1 MKHELK
7 RLEKNS
13 FELLLTLP
21 WDEVKKTY
29 DQVFEEVVKNAE
41 LDGFRKGKAPKDLVE
56 KKVDKNKLYEEVIKT
71 LLPKAYGEAVQ
82 SENLKP
88 VVNPQIETV
97 EIAQDKDWVFKA
109 KACEMP
115 VVDLKDYK
123 KTISDASAKEKIWV
137 PGKDETKPQDKE
149 DKDKHFAKNME
160 LLLQTATVDLS
171 EILIENELSR
181 LLSELLDEIKRLGL
195 SLDQYLTSTGKTQEQ
210 LRGEYREK
218 AVNTLKLEF
227 LLEKIAEV
235 EKITVSDQDLEK
247 AINDAKDEKMK
258 ATLSQNKYQLASL
271 LKRQKTLDFLN
282 GL

>member
-13 FELLLTLP
+13 FELTLTLP
-21 WDEVKKTY
+21 WDEVEKTY
-29 DQVFEEVVKNAE
+29 SQVFEEVVKNAE

-97 EIAQDKDWVFKA
+97 EISENKDWVFKA

-115 VVDLKDYK
+115 QVDLKDYK
-123 KTISDASAKEKIWV
+123 KTISDANAKEKIWV
-137 PGKDETKPQDKE
+137 PGKDEIKPEEKD

-171 EILIENELSR
+171 EILVENELSR

-210 LRGEYREK
+210 LRSEYREK

-227 LLEKIAEV
+227 LLEKIAEA
-235 EKITVSDQDLEK
+235 EKITVSDADLQK
-247 AINDAKDEKMK
+247 AIDDAKDEKVK
-258 ATLSQNKYQLASL
+258 ATLTQNKYQLASL

>member
-29 DQVFEEVVKNAE
+29 EQVFEEVVKNAE

-115 VVDLKDYK
+115 QIDLKDYK
-123 KTISDASAKEKIWV
+123 GAIAAFTKALKIKE
-137 PGKDETKPQDKE
+137 
-149 DKDKHFAKNME
+149 
-160 LLLQTATVDLS
+160 
-171 EILIENELSR
+171 
-181 LLSELLDEIKRLGL
+181 
-195 SLDQYLTSTGKTQEQ
+195 ST
-210 LRGEYREK
+210 
-218 AVNTLKLEF
+218 F
-227 LLEKIAEV
+227 
-235 EKITVSDQDLEK
+235 
-247 AINDAKDEKMK
+247 
-258 ATLSQNKYQLASL
+258 
-271 LKRQKTLDFLN
+271 
-282 GL
+282 